1 MKLNRFIFAI
11 CLAAAFTA
19 APSAVQAFDANVA
32 GIEEAVGEAKITVNN
47 NSDNQEVRVQDAESQ
62 RLEVYNVLGVRV
74 ASYRVDTTRLL
85 RSDCNAGAT
94 FSRSEKLYARHLSAK
109 AACLQ

>member
-11 CLAAAFTA
+11 CLDAAFTV

-32 GIEEAVGEAKITVNN
+32 EIEEAVGEAKITVNN

-74 ASYRVDTTRLL
+74 ASYRVD
-85 RSDCNAGAT
+85 SNDKT
-94 FSRSEKLYARHLSAK
+94 FTLG
-109 AACLQ
+109 LQRGCYILKVGKVVRKTFIR

>member
-11 CLAAAFTA
+11 CLAAAFTV

-74 ASYRVDTTRLL
+74 ASYRVD
-85 RSDCNAGAT
+85 SNDKT
-94 FSRSEKLYARHLSAK
+94 FTLG
-109 AACLQ
+109 LQRGCYILKVGKVVRKTFIR

>member
-74 ASYRVDTTRLL
+74 DSNDK
-85 RSDCNAGAT
+85 T
-94 FSRSEKLYARHLSAK
+94 FTLG
-109 AACLQ
+109 LQRGCYILKVGKVVRKTFIR

>member
-47 NSDNQEVRVQDAESQ
+47 NSDNQAP
-62 RLEVYNVLGVRV
+62 
-74 ASYRVDTTRLL
+74 
-85 RSDCNAGAT
+85 
-94 FSRSEKLYARHLSAK
+94 
-109 AACLQ
+109 

>member
-11 CLAAAFTA
+11 CLSAAFTA

-74 ASYRVDTTRLL
+74 ASYSID
-85 RSDCNAGAT
+85 SNDKT
-94 FSRSEKLYARHLSAK
+94 FTLG
-109 AACLQ
+109 LQRGCYILKVGKVVRKTFIR

>member
-1 MKLNRFIFAI
+1 M
-11 CLAAAFTA
+11 
-19 APSAVQAFDANVA
+19 QAFDANVA

-74 ASYRVDTTRLL
+74 ASYRVD
-85 RSDCNAGAT
+85 SNDKT
-94 FSRSEKLYARHLSAK
+94 FTLG
-109 AACLQ
+109 LQRGCYILKVGKVVRKTFIR

>member
-19 APSAVQAFDANVA
+19 APSAVQAANVA

-74 ASYRVDTTRLL
+74 ASYRVD
-85 RSDCNAGAT
+85 SNDKT
-94 FSRSEKLYARHLSAK
+94 FTLG
-109 AACLQ
+109 LQRGCYILKVGKVVRKTFIR

>member
-47 NSDNQEVRVQDAESQ
+47 NSDNQEVRVQDAE

-74 ASYRVDTTRLL
+74 ASYRVD
-85 RSDCNAGAT
+85 SNDKT
-94 FSRSEKLYARHLSAK
+94 FTLG
-109 AACLQ
+109 LQRGCYILKVGKVVRKTFIR